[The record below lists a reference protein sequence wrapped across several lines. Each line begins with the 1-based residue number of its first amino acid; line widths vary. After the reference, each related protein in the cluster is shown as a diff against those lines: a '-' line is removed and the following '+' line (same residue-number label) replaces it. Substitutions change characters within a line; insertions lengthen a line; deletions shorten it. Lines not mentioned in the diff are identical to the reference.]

1 LTSTNNKKEKMGL
14 LDFIFGN
21 KGNKIKD
28 FSDRGAIILDVRSKA
43 EYDGGAIP
51 GSKHIP
57 LQQVAAKVNE
67 IKKWNKPVIC
77 CCASG
82 MRSGSAS
89 AILKSNGIESM
100 NGGGWHSL
108 YKKL

>member
-1 LTSTNNKKEKMGL
+1 MGL
-14 LDFIFGN
+14 LDFLLGN
-21 KGNKIKD
+21 KTKQIKD
-28 FSDRGAIILDVRSKA
+28 FSSRNAVILDVRTKE
-43 EYDGGAIP
+43 EYISGAIP

-57 LQQVAAKVNE
+57 LQLVATRINE

-82 MRSGSAS
+82 VRSGRAS
-89 AILKSNGIESM
+89 AILMSNGIESI
-100 NGGGWHSL
+100 NGGGWTSL